1 MNTKEVHK
9 NDEIEN
15 RNETK
20 IIVGFICEEND

>member
-1 MNTKEVHK
+1 MNTKDVHR

-15 RNETK
+15 RNEVE